1 MRSILTLL
9 VLVLGI
15 GFVNAQTLEELKA
28 KKAAVEAQAAP
39 VQAQADALKAE
50 IEGIDAAIAK
60 LPGWYKGASGIIGAN
75 FAGRSNWF
83 AAGDLKN
90 STATTI
96 SGNFTAYANNIQDAY
111 FWRNGAS
118 LSLGWQKLK
127 LGTEAAGTEAPK
139 FQNVAD
145 VLNISSLFGYN
156 ITKKLAASAL
166 GEYRTSVVNNFNNPG
181 YLDLGVGFT
190 YTPINNLV
198 LVFHPLNYNF
208 IFADTESAFTSSLG
222 CKIFGSYNAEIYKG
236 IQWKSN
242 LTGFY
247 SYKNNDPSLHNG
259 TWTNEFAFNIFNG
272 IGVGIT
278 HGLRVSPQ
286 ERALLGV
293 SDKLQSFYI
302 LGLSYAL

>member
-1 MRSILTLL
+1 M
-9 VLVLGI
+9 
-15 GFVNAQTLEELKA
+15 E
-28 KKAAVEAQAAP
+28 
-39 VQAQADALKAE
+39 
-50 IEGIDAAIAK
+50 
-60 LPGWYKGASGIIGAN
+60 
-75 FAGRSNWF
+75 
-83 AAGDLKN
+83 
-90 STATTI
+90 
-96 SGNFTAYANNIQDAY
+96 DAY
-111 FWRNGAS
+111 FWRNGGS

-127 LGTEAAGTEAPK
+127 LGTELPNDVKPK
-139 FQNVAD
+139 FQPVAD

-156 ITKKLAASAL
+156 LTKKIAASAL
-166 GEYRTSVVNNFNNPG
+166 GEYRTSVINNFNNPG

-208 IFADTESAFTSSLG
+208 IFAKDDSKFTPSLG

-236 IQWKSN
+236 IKWKSN

-247 SYKNNDPSLHNG
+247 SYKNNTPALHNG

-286 ERALLGV
+286 ERSILAI
-293 SDKLQSFYI
+293 SEKLQSFFI
-302 LGLSYAL
+302 VGLSYAL